1 MLTEIDFFS
10 KANCTAQC
18 QCSCSGF
25 YDVLGYKNYSTYLSY
40 LKDITPTLATTG
52 MGKRKKE
59 SENENWVRVYIKE
72 GKIYYLSLYFPA
84 PRHLV
89 VGGWGVDCA
98 FSDN

>member
-1 MLTEIDFFS
+1 MKNFQVQEKIINHYVLTEIDFFS

-59 SENENWVRVYIKE
+59 SENEN
-72 GKIYYLSLYFPA
+72 
-84 PRHLV
+84 
-89 VGGWGVDCA
+89 
-98 FSDN
+98 